1 MLSLQ
6 RQNYLVHSIAAIL
19 KYHYFD
25 AMNEWLLEYE
35 RALSQ
40 QVFDETD
47 RNYNLP
53 ETQHKPLLKQLA
65 KVSNSV
71 ITVFDLCVRRHVFIS
86 PNFFDLFGAN
96 TDIEGME
103 GKIHADDLQAL
114 TQHAITAFQYVFS
127 NKETMHN
134 YKFIADYRV
143 CNAAGKYV
151 RVIEQQSVLEQDKA
165 GNVRLALS
173 VLDLSPDQN
182 TWKPLKCGVFSKSDN
197 HLFPIRSLSEKNS
210 AGLSPREIEILQL
223 VKEGLLSKEIS
234 ERLCISVHTV
244 NTHRQ
249 RILEKLDADNAME
262 AIKYASALGL
272 LS

>member
-1 MLSLQ
+1 MLPLQ
-6 RQNYLVHSIAAIL
+6 RQNYLVHNAVAIL

-25 AMNEWLLEYE
+25 GMDEWLLEYE

-47 RNYNLP
+47 RDYHLL
-53 ETQHKPLLKQLA
+53 ETQHKPLLRQLA
-65 KVSNSV
+65 RVSNSV
-71 ITVFDLCVRRHVFIS
+71 ITVFDMCLRKHVFTS
-86 PNFFDLFGAN
+86 SNFFDLFGAN
-96 TDIEGME
+96 ADIEGMK

-114 TQHAITAFQYVFS
+114 TQHAITALQYVFS
-127 NKETMHN
+127 NREMMHN

-143 CNAAGKYV
+143 CNATDKYV
-151 RVIEQQSVLEQDKA
+151 RVIEQQSVLERDKA
-165 GNVRLALS
+165 GNVWLALS

-182 TWKPLKCGVFSKSDN
+182 IWKPLKCGVFSKCDN
-197 HLFPIRSLSEKNS
+197 RLFPIRSLSEKNGV
-210 AGLSPREIEILQL
+210 GLSLREIEILQL

-272 LS
+272 LN